1 MGDRASASRMRALG
15 ITQSTT
21 PLASAWT
28 GDLRVRFTDFQVN
41 EISEDGSVVH
51 LSKIGLGEETSSNQ
65 IAANP
70 PVKEEVKEESKA
82 QEEKPAQDS
91 EKPKAETV
99 PDVSPEDVAILSSLA
114 GEQFAKDVVEM
125 FQNANDEAFQKKTA
139 TAEPTDDRSKRGQ
152 IHQEVRR
159 IFNSRIDTNTDA
171 SGAIV
176 ASIPKRGAKRRARGG
191 RDNNNAG
198 GSGPREEKPSGD
210 YLHFTLYKENRD
222 TLDAV
227 NQISRMLR
235 VKPQAIGYAGTKD
248 RRASTAQ
255 RCSVRHMRQRA
266 LAGING
272 KLRGVETG
280 DYEYK
285 QRPIH
290 LGELRGNE
298 FAITIKNCTMAGEA
312 PGTSIA
318 ERLEKMRGN
327 IEPAMDHLIKHGW
340 INYFGHQRFGTHE
353 IGTHEIGK
361 LILGE
366 KYQEAVDSLLSY
378 DPEIADKAEKGEL
391 PEEASKRDEYLRHQ
405 ACMLFR
411 TGKDYD
417 RAEKIIPRRF
427 GAETSV
433 LRHLNRSGIQSRKDV
448 VGALIH
454 ITRGLRTMYL
464 HAYQS
469 HVWNH
474 VASRRWEL
482 YGEKV
487 VKGDLIIVEAEQKP
501 LISGQDDDG
510 DDIVNVIDNED
521 DGNTRARALTE
532 EEAASGRYTI
542 RDIVLP
548 SPGYEVIYPDNEIGA
563 FYAEFMGR
571 EENGKLDPH
580 QMRRMRREWSL
591 PGRYRK
597 LMNGF
602 LAQPSFEVKAYADD
616 MEQMHP
622 TDLDLLRL
630 KKAPNEN
637 GKRHRDDQDDG
648 PASKKQKDDSKDASE
663 NGAEAGAEDITM
675 EGPSEEKPALQEQ
688 AQDKIAVVVKFQLG
702 SSAYA
707 TVTLRE
713 LMGDPPEETN

>member
-65 IAANP
+65 TAANP
-70 PVKEEVKEESKA
+70 PAKEEVKEEAKA

-91 EKPKAETV
+91 EKPKAEAV
-99 PDVSPEDVAILSSLA
+99 PEVSAEDVAILASLA

-152 IHQEVRR
+152 IHQEH
-159 IFNSRIDTNTDA
+159 
-171 SGAIV
+171 
-176 ASIPKRGAKRRARGG
+176 PQEGAKRRARGG
-191 RDNNNAG
+191 RNNNA
-198 GSGPREEKPSGD
+198 SNGPREEKPSGD

-298 FAITIKNCTMAGEA
+298 FAITIKNCTMADEA
-312 PGTSIA
+312 LGTPIA
-318 ERLEKMRGN
+318 QRLENMRGN

-433 LRHLNRSGIQSRKDV
+433 LRHLNRSGIQSRKDL

-482 YGEKV
+482 YGEKA
-487 VKGDLIIVEAEQKP
+487 VKGDLVIVEAEQKP

-510 DDIVNVIDNED
+510 DDIVNVVDDED
-521 DGNTRARALTE
+521 GDNTRARALTE

-563 FYAEFMGR
+563 FYAEFMGK

-616 MEQMHP
+616 MEQMNP
-622 TDLDLLRL
+622 TDLDLLRS

-648 PASKKQKDDSKDASE
+648 PASKKQKDDSED
-663 NGAEAGAEDITM
+663 GAEAGADKDIIMEDTN
-675 EGPSEEKPALQEQ
+675 EEKPTVQEQ
-688 AQDKIAVVVKFQLG
+688 VQDKIAVVVKFQLG

>member
-15 ITQSTT
+15 ITQITT

-51 LSKIGLGEETSSNQ
+51 LSKIGLGEEKLSNQ
-65 IAANP
+65 TATNP
-70 PVKEEVKEESKA
+70 PVVKEEVKEEAKA
-82 QEEKPAQDS
+82 QEEKPAQES

-99 PDVSPEDVAILSSLA
+99 PEVSAEDIAILASLA

-125 FQNANDEAFQKKTA
+125 FQNAHDEAFQKKTA

-159 IFNSRIDTNTDA
+159 IFNSRIDTNTDD

-176 ASIPKRGAKRRARGG
+176 ASIPKKGAKRRARGG
-191 RDNNNAG
+191 RNNNG
-198 GSGPREEKPSGD
+198 GNGPREEKPSGD

-290 LGELRGNE
+290 LGELKGNE

-312 PGTSIA
+312 PDTPIA
-318 ERLEKMRGN
+318 ERLENMRGN
-327 IEPAMDHLIKHGW
+327 IQSAMDHLIEHGW

-417 RAEKIIPRRF
+417 RAEKIMPRRF

-448 VGALIH
+448 VGALVH

-487 VKGDLIIVEAEQKP
+487 VKGDLVIAEAEQKP

-510 DDIVNVIDNED
+510 DDIVNVIEEEEGD
-521 DGNTRARALTE
+521 NTRARALTE

-548 SPGYEVIYPDNEIGA
+548 SPGYEVVYPDNEIGA
-563 FYAEFMGR
+563 FYAEFMGK

-597 LMNGF
+597 LMNRF

-616 MEQMHP
+616 MEQMNP
-622 TDLDLLRL
+622 TDLDLLRS
-630 KKAPNEN
+630 KKEPNVN
-637 GKRHRDDQDDG
+637 GKRDRDDQDDG
-648 PASKKQKDDSKDASE
+648 PASKKQKDGSE
-663 NGAEAGAEDITM
+663 DGAAKAGADEDIAM
-675 EGPSEEKPALQEQ
+675 EDPSGEKPTVQEQ
-688 AQDKIAVVVKFQLG
+688 PQDKIAVVVKFQLG

-713 LMGDPPEETN
+713 LMGDPPEEAS